1 MRIGVIGCGGMGTTH
16 YLSLKVLS
24 EKEKDVEVVALADC
38 RKEFLDKA
46 ASYFPEATVYEYG
59 MDLIENEELDIVHI
73 CLPSYLHAE
82 HTVKALEK
90 GMNVLV
96 EKPVCLTEADCELLL
111 DAEKRSGKKVMVG
124 QVVRSFDEYIYLKN
138 VYDTEKY
145 GKLKSITME
154 RISGDVKWGFEDW
167 FHQEEKSGSV
177 VLDLHVHDLDFLR
190 YMLGEPDSFQ
200 VKASRFDSGMVNH
213 IITEY
218 EFGDVFAT
226 AEGIWDE
233 SPAVKFHAAF
243 RAHFQEATVEFNG
256 AEKPSLKVYKKD
268 GTVEVPKLNPEYEG
282 ESDVAGINVSN
293 LGPYYTEIKYF
304 QECIREDKPVET
316 APLIEGI
323 KSVELAIKEWNAAKE
338 YVKAH
343 ESE

>member
-24 EKEKDVEVVALADC
+24 EKEDDVEVVALSDC

-46 ASYFPEATVYEYG
+46 ASYFPEAATYEYG
-59 MDLIENEELDIVHI
+59 MELIEKEQLDIVHI

-82 HTVKALEK
+82 HAVKALEK

-96 EKPVCLTEADCELLL
+96 EKPVCLTEEDCQMLLE
-111 DAEKRSGKKVMVG
+111 AEKRSGKKVMVG
-124 QVVRSFDEYIYLKN
+124 QVVRSFEEYKYLKEA
-138 VYDTEKY
+138 YDTEKF

-167 FHQEEKSGSV
+167 FHNEEKSGSV

-200 VKASRFDSGMVNH
+200 VKASRFESGMINH

-226 AEGIWDE
+226 A
-233 SPAVKFHAAF
+233 
-243 RAHFQEATVEFNG
+243 
-256 AEKPSLKVYKKD
+256 
-268 GTVEVPKLNPEYEG
+268 
-282 ESDVAGINVSN
+282 
-293 LGPYYTEIKYF
+293 
-304 QECIREDKPVET
+304 
-316 APLIEGI
+316 
-323 KSVELAIKEWNAAKE
+323 
-338 YVKAH
+338 
-343 ESE
+343 

>member
-24 EKEKDVEVVALADC
+24 EKENDVEVVALADC
-38 RKEFLDKA
+38 RKEFLDRA
-46 ASYFPEATVYEYG
+46 ASYFPEAATYEYG
-59 MDLIENEELDIVHI
+59 MDLIENEQLDIVHI
-73 CLPSYLHAE
+73 CLPSYMHAE
-82 HTVKALEK
+82 HTVKALKK

-96 EKPVCLTEADCELLL
+96 EKPVCLTEEDCRMLLE
-111 DAEKRSGKKVMVG
+111 AEKKSGKKVMVG
-124 QVVRSFDEYIYLKN
+124 QVVRSTEEYKYLKDA
-138 VYDTEKY
+138 YDTGKY

-167 FHQEEKSGSV
+167 FHKEEKSGSV

-190 YMLGEPDSFQ
+190 YMLGEPDSVQ
-200 VKASRFDSGMVNH
+200 VKASRFESGMINH
-213 IITEY
+213 VVTEY
-218 EFGDVFAT
+218 DFGDVFAT

-243 RAHFQEATVEFNG
+243 RAHFQNATIEFNG
-256 AEKPSLKVYKKD
+256 AQTPSLQVYKKD
-268 GTVEVPKLNPEYEG
+268 GTVEVPELTSEYEG

-293 LGPYYTEIKYF
+293 LGSYYTEIKYF
-304 QECIREDKPVET
+304 QECVRGDKPVEV
-316 APLIEGI
+316 APLSEGV
-323 KSVELAIKEWNAAKE
+323 KSVELGIREWRMAKE

-343 ESE
+343 EN